1 MSLSIFNAFKQLT
14 THTSKQQRCYSFD
27 AANLARIQEI
37 TDSNTL
43 SHYFEA
49 DHKRLDLFAEQFSH
63 YLMILPQLAS
73 RYFTAFAQGLTAH
86 IVAEETVLFPFF
98 EEKTG
103 LQQGPTVTMRQEH
116 QQIITLLSLI
126 SEKLAQQHY
135 QIAAEYNQLNQLL
148 ARHNKREENIL
159 YPMLDQHS
167 NDQEKA
173 ELFLKLFEA
182 TALPHC
188 GPCTAN

>member
-1 MSLSIFNAFKQLT
+1 VSLSIFNAFKHLT

-116 QQIITLLSLI
+116 QQIITILSLI
-126 SEKLAQQHY
+126 SEKLAQQP
-135 QIAAEYNQLNQLL
+135 
-148 ARHNKREENIL
+148 NIINL
-159 YPMLDQHS
+159 INYWHATTNAKKTFYILCLI
-167 NDQEKA
+167 NTVTTKK
-173 ELFLKLFEA
+173 KLSSF
-182 TALPHC
+182 
-188 GPCTAN
+188 